1 MKKLIF
7 FTLLVLLITTNV
19 FAAPQ
24 IAVKEKTFELP
35 LMAEGKVYG
44 YSFVVQNSGDTELAV
59 EPLRVDCG
67 CVKIVEP
74 SGSVKLAP
82 KEKLT
87 ILFQFDTTG
96 FTGPTVK
103 YIFIN
108 TNDPK
113 QPLLTIKLLAD
124 IRPEKAVILERFKS
138 FSWLTIVTAGLID
151 GINPCAFTVLIFFIS
166 FLAFA
171 GYNRKQTVILGL
183 FFILAVFLTYLG
195 LGLGLFEFLR
205 RIAIFNLVSQII
217 YIVVAIFALILG
229 AISLYDWW
237 IFNKTKDAEK
247 IKLKLPGIIKRKIQ
261 ETIREKT
268 DDRKDATKSR
278 DLIRLAFTALSCG
291 FIVSI
296 LESVCT
302 GQLYLPTIVY
312 IMKMP
317 ELKTKAWMYLML
329 YNLMFIVPL
338 LIIFLFALWGVTS
351 QVFAKLAQRHLAKI
365 KLLTALLFFA
375 LGLFLLIIIR

>member
-1 MKKLIF
+1 MKKIIF
-7 FTLLVLLITTNV
+7 FTFLTLLIAV
-19 FAAPQ
+19 SSFAAPQ
-24 IAVKEKTFELP
+24 VAAKEKTFELP
-35 LMAEGKVYG
+35 LMVEGKVYG
-44 YSFVVQNSGDTELAV
+44 YSFTVQNSGDEELAV
-59 EPLRVDCG
+59 EPLKVSCG
-67 CVKIVEP
+67 CVKIIEP
-74 SGSVKLAP
+74 AGPVKLAP

-96 FTGPTVK
+96 FTSSTVK

-113 QPLLTIKLLAD
+113 QPILTIKLLAD
-124 IRPEKAVILERFKS
+124 IRAEKEVFLGRFKS
-138 FSWLTIVTAGLID
+138 FSWLTIITAGLID

-171 GYNRKQTVILGL
+171 GYNRKQTIVLGT
-183 FFILAVFLTYLG
+183 FFILAVFFTYLVI
-195 LGLGLFEFLR
+195 GLGLFEFLKR
-205 RIAIFNLVSQII
+205 LAIFNLVSHFI
-217 YIVVAIFALILG
+217 YIAVAILALILG

-237 IFNKTKDAEK
+237 IFNKTKDPER

-268 DDRKDATKSR
+268 DDRKDAVKSR
-278 DLIRLAFTALSCG
+278 TFIRLAFTAISCG

-317 ELKTKAWMYLML
+317 ELKIKAWFYLIV

-351 QVFAKLAQRHLAKI
+351 EVFAKVAQRHLAKI

-375 LGLFLLIIIR
+375 LGLFLLVFVK

>member
-1 MKKLIF
+1 MKKIILFAFLVVLIAA
-7 FTLLVLLITTNV
+7 NV

-24 IAVKEKTFELP
+24 IAAKEKVFELP
-35 LMAEGKVYG
+35 VMAEGKIYG
-44 YSFVVQNSGDTELAV
+44 YSFVVQNSGDQELAV
-59 EPLRVDCG
+59 EPLKVSCG
-67 CVKIVEP
+67 CVKIIEP
-74 SGSVKLAP
+74 KGPVTLAP

-96 FTGPTVK
+96 YTAPTIK

-113 QPLLTIKLLAD
+113 QPVLAVKLLAD
-124 IRPEKAVILERFKS
+124 IRPEKDVLLSRFKS

-183 FFILAVFLTYLG
+183 FFIITVFFTYLG
-195 LGLGLFEFLR
+195 LGLGLFEFLKR
-205 RIAIFNLVSQII
+205 MAIFNLVSQVI
-217 YIVVAIFALILG
+217 YMAVAFLALILG

-237 IFNKTKDAEK
+237 IFNKTKDADK
-247 IKLKLPGIIKRKIQ
+247 VKLKLPGIIKRKIQ

-268 DDRKDATKSR
+268 DDRRVAVQNR
-278 DLIRLAFTALSCG
+278 AILRLVLTAISCG

-317 ELKTKAWMYLML
+317 ELKIRALAYLIL

-338 LIIFLFALWGVTS
+338 VIIFLFALWGVTS
-351 QVFAKLAQRHLAKI
+351 DMFAKLAQKHLAKI
-365 KLLTALLFFA
+365 KLLTALLFFL
-375 LGLFLLIIIR
+375 LGLLLLFIVR

>member
-1 MKKLIF
+1 
-7 FTLLVLLITTNV
+7 
-19 FAAPQ
+19 
-24 IAVKEKTFELP
+24 
-35 LMAEGKVYG
+35 
-44 YSFVVQNSGDTELAV
+44 
-59 EPLRVDCG
+59 
-67 CVKIVEP
+67 
-74 SGSVKLAP
+74 
-82 KEKLT
+82 
-87 ILFQFDTTG
+87 
-96 FTGPTVK
+96 
-103 YIFIN
+103 
-108 TNDPK
+108 
-113 QPLLTIKLLAD
+113 
-124 IRPEKAVILERFKS
+124 
-138 FSWLTIVTAGLID
+138 
-151 GINPCAFTVLIFFIS
+151 
-166 FLAFA
+166 
-171 GYNRKQTVILGL
+171 
-183 FFILAVFLTYLG
+183 
-195 LGLGLFEFLR
+195 
-205 RIAIFNLVSQII
+205 VSQII
-217 YIVVAIFALILG
+217 YIVVAILALILG
-229 AISLYDWW
+229 AVSLYDWW

-278 DLIRLAFTALSCG
+278 DLIRLAFTAISCG

-317 ELKTKAWMYLML
+317 ELKIKAWMYLMI
-329 YNLMFIVPL
+329 YNLMFIAPL